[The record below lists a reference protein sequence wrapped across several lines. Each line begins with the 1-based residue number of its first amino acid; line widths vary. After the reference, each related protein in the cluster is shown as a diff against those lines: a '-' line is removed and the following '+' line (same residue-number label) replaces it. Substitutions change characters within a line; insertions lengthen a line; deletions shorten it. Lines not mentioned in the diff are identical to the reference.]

1 MEYKIVFVILHYN
14 NLKDTINCIDSIAKY
29 CNNKN
34 VEVVVV
40 DNGSKIESIIE
51 IKENYDKD
59 SFMHFILLEDNLG
72 FAKGNNVGFQ
82 FAKHQL
88 NANIIILSNN
98 DIIYYQEDFIELL
111 IKNYEEVGFDIAG
124 PKIVR
129 VEDQLVQNPTPILY
143 RNKIDVLR
151 RLIKFFILFLSTFL
165 GLDLFLRNRFGNNID
180 TEIYKVNDFEDFQ
193 LHGACLIFGE
203 KYIQKYEGLYDKT
216 FMYGEESILKYI
228 SDRDGLK
235 MKYFDNL
242 ELSHYEGATVS
253 TVYGKGVTKRRF
265 FYKWNFIGCLE
276 LYKLMS
282 KGSLEK

>member
-40 DNGSKIESIIE
+40 DNGSKKESITE

-124 PKIVR
+124 PKIIR
-129 VEDQLVQNPTPILY
+129 MEDCIIQNPTP
-143 RNKIDVLR
+143 KIYNTRGEVFN
-151 RLIKFFILFLSTFL
+151 RLIKFFILYLLTFS
-165 GLDLFLRNRFGNNID
+165 GLDNFFRKLFGNSED
-180 TEIYKVNDFEDFQ
+180 LEVYKVRADEDFQ
-193 LHGACLIFGE
+193 LHGACLIFG
-203 KYIQKYEGLYDKT
+203 KSYIDNYDGLYDGT

-235 MKYFDNL
+235 MVYLDNI
-242 ELSHYEGATVS
+242 ELSHLEGATVS
-253 TVYGKGVTKRRF
+253 SIYGKGTTKRRF
-265 FYKWNFIGCLE
+265 YYKWNLMGCLE
-276 LYKLMS
+276 LYKLM
-282 KGSLEK
+282 KR

>member
-40 DNGSKIESIIE
+40 DNGSKKESITE

-143 RNKIDVLR
+143 RNKSDVLR
-151 RLIKFFILFLSTFL
+151 RLIKFFILFFSTFL
-165 GLDLFLRNRFGNNID
+165 GLDLFFRNRFGNNID
-180 TEIYKVNDFEDFQ
+180 SEIYKVNDFEDFQ
-193 LHGACLIFGE
+193 LHGACLILGE
-203 KYIQKYEGLYDKT
+203 KFIQNYEGLYDKT

-235 MKYFDNL
+235 MKYLDNL

-282 KGSLEK
+282 KGSLGK